1 MIEEK
6 RIAVWGAHLS
16 WDGGIDFLY
25 YLVNGL
31 NAVKE
36 EYNLKIFLILPY
48 DWVSELKFFTIA
60 ALNALKRGKFTSFK
74 KQNINDRI
82 RKTFQHSDVE
92 IVYYNYFES
101 DLKRKLGKLNIHVL
115 FPVIKKFNI
124 DISTPWIGYIPDL
137 QHVSLPHFFSD
148 NEKLKR
154 DKRYAALL
162 ACSKA
167 VIVNSISV
175 KEELKIYFGT
185 QNNVFNLSFCPP
197 EPDPVFREYIPSDLF
212 KKYNLPKRYFIISNQ
227 FWKHKNHGV
236 AFKALKLVL
245 ENKTYQNV
253 ELFCTGKM
261 QDERFPEYIQELKDY
276 IKDKEELQQKIHFL
290 GFISKEDQM
299 ALIDNA
305 VALIQP
311 TLFEGGPGGGSVY
324 NAITLGVPCI
334 VSDIEVNKEIS
345 EPNIM
350 FFSAAS
356 ADDLAEKM
364 CIMLDRFHQK
374 QDIEN
379 LIKQG
384 KQRRKQLGE
393 ELMQIIKVVADE

>member
-1 MIEEK
+1 MKDEK

-25 YLVNGL
+25 YLVNAL

-36 EYNLKIFLILPY
+36 EHNLKMFLVLPY

-60 ALNALKRGKFTSFK
+60 AQNALKAGKLPGFK
-74 KQNINDRI
+74 KRNINDKI
-82 RKTFQHSDVE
+82 RKAFQNSEVE
-92 IVYYNYFES
+92 IVYYNYLES
-101 DLKRKLGKLNIHVL
+101 DLQRTLKKINAQVL

-124 DISTPWIGYIPDL
+124 DISIPWVGYIPDL
-137 QHVSLPHFFSD
+137 QHISLPHFFSED
-148 NEKLKR
+148 EKLKR

-175 KEELKIYFGT
+175 KKELKSHYAV
-185 QNNVFNLSFCPP
+185 QNKVFNLSFCPP
-197 EPDPVFREYIPSDLF
+197 EPNPRIRDYDSSALIA
-212 KKYNLPKRYFIISNQ
+212 KYKLPKRYFIISNQ
-227 FWKHKNHGV
+227 FWKHKNHAV

-245 ENKTYQNV
+245 ESKVYEGV

-261 QDERFPEYIQELKDY
+261 EDERFPEYIQELKDY
-276 IKDKEELQQKIHFL
+276 IKDNALQQKIHLL

-311 TLFEGGPGGGSVY
+311 TLFEGGPGGGAVY

-334 VSDIEVNKEIS
+334 VSDIDVNKEIS
-345 EPNIM
+345 GANM
-350 FFSAAS
+350 LFFEATSAT
-356 ADDLAEKM
+356 DLAEKM
-364 CIMLDRFHQK
+364 RSMLGTPHQK
-374 QDIEN
+374 QDIKD
-379 LIKQG
+379 LIRQG
-384 KQRRKQLGE
+384 LLRRKQLGQ
-393 ELMQIIKVVADE
+393 ELMQIIKLATGE